1 MNMKFIYN
9 KTKFAVFLLLAM
21 QVHAQEDSLSSV
33 DLSEVVVRS
42 TRATNKTGMAFSTI
56 REKELKKQ
64 NLGQDIPFLLNQMPS
79 VVVTSDAGAGVGYT
93 GIRVRGSDATRVNVT
108 INGVPYND
116 SESQGVYWVNMPDF
130 ASSVSSI
137 QVQRGVG
144 TSTNGAGAFGASVNV
159 NTLKYSDE
167 PFAEINTSVGS
178 FSTLKTNVM
187 ASTGLMNKHFVLDAR
202 LSRIAS
208 DGFVD
213 RASSDLKS
221 FYVSGGFYDKE
232 NFVRLNVFSG
242 KEVTY
247 QSWYGV
253 PESLAKGDKAGF
265 DEFIDRNYYDESFA
279 NELWTAG
286 RTYNWYQYDNEV
298 DNYQQDNYQ
307 LVSSFK
313 LGQNWR
319 FNPTLHYTYGRGYY
333 EQFKDGEAFAD
344 YGLEDVSIGET
355 IIDETDLIRRKW
367 LNNHFYGA
375 VWSLDYEGNSKLTGS
390 VGGGWNRYE
399 GDHFGEII
407 WAQFASNSSIRDRW
421 YENKGIK
428 TDFNVY
434 AKGFYQFTSAFNGYL
449 DLQYRTVGLDIDG
462 TADALQTVKTSD
474 QFNFFNPKVGVNLDI
489 NKSSSAYASFAV
501 GNKEPSRQDIVDA
514 TSLAPCPDLADCAQ
528 QGPRPEN
535 LQDFELGYRYLSK
548 ATQVQINGYFMNYK
562 DQLVLTGAINNVGE
576 SIRVNVPESY
586 RAGVEFQAAQQLGSK
601 LLINAN
607 LTLSQNK
614 IKNFT
619 EVVVSYDG
627 ETPNAVNQYQDTDI
641 AFSPSVIAGGSVSF
655 MPANGLEIALLPK
668 YVGKQYLDNTS
679 NENRVIDPFF
689 VNDLR
694 VNYTLN
700 PSWAKEIGF
709 SFLVNNLFN
718 TEYESN
724 GYTYSYLYYGQ
735 ITENFL
741 YPQAGT
747 NFLAAVKLKF

>member
-1 MNMKFIYN
+1 
-9 KTKFAVFLLLAM
+9 M

-242 KEVTY
+242 KEITY

-355 IIDETDLIRRKW
+355 VIDETDLIRRKW

-407 WAQFASNSSIRDRW
+407 WALFASNSSIRDRW

-449 DLQYRTVGLDIDG
+449 DLQYRTVGLDING
-462 TADALQTVKTSD
+462 TADALQTVITSD

-641 AFSPSVIAGGSVSF
+641 AFSPSVIAGGSVNF

-694 VNYTLN
+694 FNYTLN

-718 TEYESN
+718 TKYESN

>member
-1 MNMKFIYN
+1 MKFIYN

-253 PESLAKGDKAGF
+253 PESLAKGDRAGF

-279 NELWTAG
+279 NDLWTAG

-355 IIDETDLIRRKW
+355 VIDETDLIRRKW

-407 WAQFASNSSIRDRW
+407 WAQFVSNSSIRDRW

-694 VNYTLN
+694 FNYTLN

>member
-242 KEVTY
+242 KEITY

-355 IIDETDLIRRKW
+355 VIDETDLIRRKW

-407 WAQFASNSSIRDRW
+407 WALFASNSSIRDRW

-449 DLQYRTVGLDIDG
+449 DLQYRTVGLDING
-462 TADALQTVKTSD
+462 TADALQTVITSD

-641 AFSPSVIAGGSVSF
+641 AFSPSVIAGGSVNF

-694 VNYTLN
+694 FNYTLN

-718 TEYESN
+718 TKYESN

>member
-1 MNMKFIYN
+1 
-9 KTKFAVFLLLAM
+9 M
-21 QVHAQEDSLSSV
+21 QVHAQEDTLSSV

-265 DEFIDRNYYDESFA
+265 DEFIDRNYYDKSFA

-355 IIDETDLIRRKW
+355 VIDETDLIRRKW

-407 WAQFASNSSIRDRW
+407 WAQFSSNSSIRDRW

-668 YVGKQYLDNTS
+668 FVGKQYLDNTS

-694 VNYTLN
+694 FNYTLN

>member
-1 MNMKFIYN
+1 
-9 KTKFAVFLLLAM
+9 M

>member
-1 MNMKFIYN
+1 
-9 KTKFAVFLLLAM
+9 M

-279 NELWTAG
+279 NDLWTAG

-355 IIDETDLIRRKW
+355 VIDETDLIRRKW

-694 VNYTLN
+694 FNYTLN

>member
-1 MNMKFIYN
+1 
-9 KTKFAVFLLLAM
+9 M

-253 PESLAKGDKAGF
+253 PESLAKGDRAGF

-694 VNYTLN
+694 FNYTLN